1 MGATYTRQST
11 FTDGDVIDSD
21 LFNNEFD
28 QLLAAFASSTGHT
41 HDGTAGEGGPVT
53 ALVTDGIT
61 FGTNTGDI
69 TLTWNGGSADGVII
83 WKEDEDYFEF
93 SDDLLIAADEK
104 IQFRDTAIYINSSA
118 DGQLDLV
125 ADTEIQIAATTID
138 INGNVDVS
146 GTLTVAGAVDFGDAA
161 LSNVGAVQLDSIS
174 GDGDTNTSITF
185 SGSDVITV
193 ANAGTNQV
201 TFNDGS
207 IAPVTDSDV
216 DLGTNS
222 LRFKDAYID
231 SATVTGEVAAAS
243 LDISGNVDIDGTLE
257 TDALSINS
265 TTVTSTAA
273 ELNILDGV
281 TASAADINLIDG
293 ITNGTVIASKAIV
306 TDANIDITGGRN
318 ITISGEL
325 DAATLD
331 ISGNADIDGT
341 LETDALSINGTA
353 VTSTAA
359 ELNILDGV
367 TSTAAELNILDG
379 VTASA
384 ADINLI
390 DGVTNGTVI
399 ASKAIITDAN
409 KDITGGR
416 NITISGELDAATLD
430 ISGDADIDG
439 TLEADAITVNGT
451 ALATVIAGTTVTNAT
466 NSAHVLVTDNEST
479 NEENLIAFVE
489 GATSSTGNVGLEMDG
504 NFAYNP
510 SSGTV
515 SATIFKGNIDAVDG
529 DFDGTLEA
537 DALSLNG
544 TTVTSTA
551 AELNILDGV
560 TSTAAELN
568 ILDGVT
574 STAAELNIL
583 DGVTSTAA
591 ELNIL
596 DGVTATAA
604 ELNILDVDNTTLGD
618 LAEISTV
625 ANDDVFLAIDTS
637 GGGLKKLT
645 RSTIVSGLATSS
657 GLSNVVED
665 TTPQLGGNLDTNSH
679 NILIDDAHFI
689 ADESG
694 NEQLVFQ
701 TTGSAVNQFEMT
713 NSASGYGPQLAA
725 TGGDTN
731 IDLNLLAKATGHVT
745 VLGNSNSG
753 AIQFNCENNSHGQ
766 IVIAQ
771 PHSAGVTNTMLL
783 PAGANSTL
791 VSLVSTDTLTNKT
804 LTSPK
809 INEDVAVTSTATE
822 LNLLDGVTSTT
833 AELNILDGVTAT
845 AAELNALDGITA
857 VVGELN
863 ALDIGSTAVGTAVAS
878 KAVILDS
885 NKDYTGM
892 RNFTI
897 TGDLVVGGTTT
908 VVDTVTMNAENAV
921 VFEGATADGNET
933 TLTIVDP
940 DADRTIKLPNQSGTI
955 PVLAAESATAITSTP
970 EELNILDG
978 VTSTAAELNALDG
991 ITAVVGELNAL
1002 DIGSTAVGTA
1012 VASKAVILDSNKDY
1026 TGMRNLTISGELD
1039 AGSLDISGNAD
1050 IDGTLE
1056 TDALSINGTAVT
1068 STAAELNIL
1077 DGVTTTAAEI
1087 NLIDGGTA
1095 RGTTAVADG
1104 DGILINDAGTMRMTN
1119 VQTVSAYMAAE
1130 SVGGGNI
1137 VTTGALN
1144 SGTITSGFGAID
1156 NGSSNIT
1163 TTGVGSFGSLD
1174 ISGAIDVDGTT
1185 NLDVVDIDGA
1195 VNMATTALVTGVLTT
1210 TAATVFNGGFASNDG
1225 STITT
1230 NDNSYTLQLISTD
1243 ADANQGPLLSLHRQ
1257 SGSPADNDTIGSI
1270 QYRFNNDADQ
1280 PITGHLAIA
1289 QIVDASDG
1297 TEDCHIIEQLM
1308 VAGTMEETVR
1318 YTPTETVFNEDSK
1331 DRDFRVESNNL
1342 TSALFVNGAD
1352 GVVTAGAAFTAT
1364 GKITADAGIDI
1375 DNFNIDGTT
1384 IALSSGD
1391 MTLDAAGD
1399 IILDADGGDI
1409 HLEDGAVRFGSIT
1422 KDGDDFK
1429 FNCPVADGDI
1439 KFVGNDNGVG
1449 AVTALRLDMSA
1460 AGAAIFNND
1469 VTAFSDERL
1478 KSNITTIPDALS
1490 KVTEMRGVHYV
1501 RDATGKNSS
1510 GVIAQELQKIAPELV
1525 LTAEDEMGTL
1535 SVNYGNITGYLIE
1548 AVKELSARVKELEGK

>member
-21 LFNNEFD
+21 LFNDEFD

-41 HDGTAGEGGPVT
+41 HDGTAGEGGPIT
-53 ALVTDGIT
+53 GLITDGVV

-69 TLTWNGGSADGVII
+69 TLTWNAGTNDGLIT

-93 SDDLLIAADEK
+93 NDDLLIATNEK
-104 IQFRDTAIYINSSA
+104 IQFRDTAIHISSGA
-118 DGQLDLV
+118 DGHLDLV
-125 ADTEIQIAATTID
+125 ADTEIHIAATTINMDGLVD
-138 INGNVDVS
+138 ISGNLSVGGNLDVT
-146 GTLTVAGAVDFGDAA
+146 GTFDLSDSNFTNAGDI
-161 LSNVGAVQLDSIS
+161 QLDSIS

-207 IAPVTDSDV
+207 ISPVTDSDV

-222 LRFKDAYID
+222 LRFKDVFID
-231 SATVTGEVAAAS
+231 SATVTGEVAAASLDISGNIDVDGTTNLDVVDIDGAVDMASTLAVAGVLTGASLDISGDIDIDGTANLDIVDIDGAVDMATTLTVGGEITAAS

-265 TTVTSTAA
+265 TAVTSTAAELNILDGVTSTAA

-341 LETDALSINGTA
+341 LETDSLSINGTA

-367 TSTAAELNILDG
+367 TATATEL
-379 VTASA
+379 
-384 ADINLI
+384 NLI
-390 DGVTNGTVI
+390 DGVT
-399 ASKAIITDAN
+399 
-409 KDITGGR
+409 
-416 NITISGELDAATLD
+416 AT
-430 ISGDADIDG
+430 
-439 TLEADAITVNGT
+439 T
-451 ALATVIAGTTVTNAT
+451 
-466 NSAHVLVTDNEST
+466 
-479 NEENLIAFVE
+479 
-489 GATSSTGNVGLEMDG
+489 
-504 NFAYNP
+504 
-510 SSGTV
+510 
-515 SATIFKGNIDAVDG
+515 
-529 DFDGTLEA
+529 
-537 DALSLNG
+537 
-544 TTVTSTA
+544 

-560 TSTAAELN
+560 TSTANELNTLDGVTSTTAELN

-574 STAAELNIL
+574 STTAELNIL
-583 DGVTSTAA
+583 DGVTSA
-591 ELNIL
+591 
-596 DGVTATAA
+596 AA

-625 ANDDVFLAIDTS
+625 ANDDVFLAVDTS

-679 NILIDDAHFI
+679 NIIIDDAHFI
-689 ADESG
+689 GDESG
-694 NEQLVFQ
+694 NEQIVFQ
-701 TTGSAVNQFEMT
+701 TTGSAVNQFEIT
-713 NSASGYGPQLAA
+713 NAASGNPPQLAA

-753 AIQFNCENNSHGQ
+753 AIQFNCENNTHGQ

-771 PHSAGVTNTMLL
+771 PHSANVTNTMLL

-833 AELNILDGVTAT
+833 AELNILDGVTSTASELNILDGVTSTAAELNILDGVTSTAAELNILDGVTST

-863 ALDIGSTAVGTAVAS
+863 SLDIGSTAVGTAVAS

-897 TGDLVVGGTTT
+897 TGNLVVGGTTT

-940 DADRTIKLPNQSGTI
+940 TADRTINLPNQSGTV
-955 PVLAAESATAITSTP
+955 PVLAAASNTAVTSTP

-978 VTSTAAELNALDG
+978 VTSTAAELNILDG
-991 ITAVVGELNAL
+991 
-1002 DIGSTAVGTA
+1002 
-1012 VASKAVILDSNKDY
+1012 
-1026 TGMRNLTISGELD
+1026 
-1039 AGSLDISGNAD
+1039 
-1050 IDGTLE
+1050 
-1056 TDALSINGTAVT
+1056 VT

-1077 DGVTTTAAEI
+1077 DGVTSTAAELNILDGVTSTAAELNIMDGVTTTAAEI

-1104 DGILINDAGTMRMTN
+1104 DGILINDAGTMRMTT

-1144 SGTITSGFGAID
+1144 SGTITSGFGNI
-1156 NGSSNIT
+1156 NTGSSTIT
-1163 TTGVGSFGSLD
+1163 TTGAVAT
-1174 ISGAIDVDGTT
+1174 GAI
-1185 NLDVVDIDGA
+1185 
-1195 VNMATTALVTGVLTT
+1195 TAGGILKTDDT
-1210 TAATVFNGGFASNDG
+1210 TAATSTTDG
-1225 STITT
+1225 S
-1230 NDNSYTLQLISTD
+1230 LQTD
-1243 ADANQGPLLSLHRQ
+1243 GGLSVAADAVIGDDLFMLSDAAVVTFGADKDVTLTHVADTGLLLNAAMVVQFRDSAINI
-1257 SGSPADNDTIGSI
+1257 GSPADGDLDIN
-1270 QYRFNNDADQ
+1270 ADDE
-1280 PITGHLAIA
+1280 IELNSTLIDINGN
-1289 QIVDASDG
+1289 VDISG
-1297 TEDCHIIEQLM
+1297 T
-1308 VAGTMEETVR
+1308 TV
-1318 YTPTETVFNEDSK
+1318 
-1331 DRDFRVESNNL
+1331 
-1342 TSALFVNGAD
+1342 SA
-1352 GVVTAGAAFTAT
+1352 

-1384 IALSSGD
+1384 IALSSGN
-1391 MTLDAAGD
+1391 MTLDAAGEINID
-1399 IILDADGGDI
+1399 AGGGNITILDDGTGIAYLANSSSNFVIQSAVSDKDLLFKGNDGGSTI
-1409 HLEDGAVRFGSIT
+1409 
-1422 KDGDDFK
+1422 
-1429 FNCPVADGDI
+1429 
-1439 KFVGNDNGVG
+1439 
-1449 AVTALRLDMSA
+1449 TALTLDMSA
-1460 AGAAIFNND
+1460 AGAATFNND

-1490 KVTEMRGVHYV
+1490 KVTEMRGVHYI
-1501 RDATGKNSS
+1501 RDATGQDST
-1510 GVIAQELQKIAPELV
+1510 GVIAQEMQKIAPELV
-1525 LTAEDEMGTL
+1525 RTADDEMGTL
-1535 SVNYGNITGYLIE
+1535 SVKYGNITGYLIE
-1548 AVKELSARVKELEGK
+1548 AIKELKAEIEELKAR